1 MKAKVRPLEMNDLDE
16 IMKWVNDPEV
26 IGKFTNFKRPMTRKQ
41 EATYLEQIIA
51 SEKDQLFAVETESG
65 DYLGNIGLH
74 DINYNT
80 RSGRLAIIL
89 GNKKYWG
96 KGYAQS
102 TVEGL
107 LEHAFEKYHLHKVW
121 AIVMEPNKKMQH
133 ILEKCGFKKEG
144 LLRDEYF
151 SQGKYH
157 NMVRMSILEKEYKI
171 KYCTKYELM
180 EVGK

>member
-1 MKAKVRPLEMNDLDE
+1 MKATVRPLEMNDLDE

-26 IGKFTNFKRPMTRKQ
+26 IGKFTNFKRPMTREQ
-41 EATYLEQIIA
+41 EARYLEQIIA

-65 DYLGNIGLH
+65 EYLGNTGLH
-74 DINYNT
+74 EIDYKA

-96 KGYAQS
+96 RGYAQS
-102 TVEGL
+102 AVEGL
-107 LEHAFEKYHLHKVW
+107 LEQAFEKYRMNKVW
-121 AIVMEPNKKMQH
+121 AIVMEQNTKMQH

-151 SQGKYH
+151 SQGRYH
-157 NMVRMSILEKEYKI
+157 NMVRMSILEKEYKTR
-171 KYCTKYELM
+171 YCSKYELM
-180 EVGK
+180 EVSK

>member
-1 MKAKVRPLEMNDLDE
+1 MNTTVRLLEMDDLDE

-26 IGKFTNFKRPMTRKQ
+26 IGKFATFKDPVTREQ
-41 EATYLEQIIA
+41 ESKLLEQIIA
-51 SEKDQLFAVETESG
+51 SEKDHLFAIENEYG
-65 DYLGNIGLH
+65 QYLGNAGLH

-96 KGYAQS
+96 RGYAQS
-102 TVEGL
+102 AVKETL
-107 LEHAFEKYHLHKVW
+107 KQAFEKYDLHKVW

-133 ILEKCGFKKEG
+133 ILEKCGFQKEG
-144 LLRDEYF
+144 VLRDEYF

-157 NMVRMSILEKEYKI
+157 NMVRMSILEKEYKT